1 MSAAASALINLS
13 NFFALGVDPSQA
25 LPATYNYA
33 LVLLS
38 YLVAALGGYAFLQF
52 ATRIAELRDLG
63 LRYGWLVIGAI
74 AMGGGIWAMHFIGM
88 LAHVLPIAVSY
99 DPWITAVSIVP
110 AIMAAGVALHVVAR
124 PVVSTGRLLVG
135 GTLMGAG
142 IGAMHYTGMSALE
155 LNALVR
161 YDPALF
167 GASLVVAV
175 GLAILALQAWH
186 WLSKTQPTRFSRVQE
201 VVGAL
206 ILGLAVTAMH
216 YTAMASTYCFASAAQ
231 GQSSPAIN
239 HSVFAAV
246 VALIASLVLLMAIV
260 AVIFDRR
267 VALETS
273 MRHEVMDSHRRTS
286 EQLFQSQKMEAVGQL
301 TGGVAHDFNNILT
314 IVLANADAL
323 LEDERMP
330 PEVTRRAQRIW
341 DAGQKA
347 AELTRQLLA
356 FSRKQVLK
364 PEKSDLNDLVSTTGR
379 LLLRTLGEHI
389 VVQTVAASNL
399 WTTNVDRTQV
409 ETSLINL
416 CINARDAMP
425 MGGRL
430 IIETKNVTL
439 DRNYVARQPDEDL
452 VPGDYVMLSVTD
464 TGSGISSENLGRV
477 FEPFFTTK
485 EVGKGTGLGL
495 SMVYGFIR
503 QSNGHVAVSSKVGHG
518 TTVAMYF
525 PRSEPMAAA
534 AAPSRRKALP
544 GGSERILV
552 VEDEEAVRAVI
563 GEQLQSL
570 GYQVAQAGNAEQ
582 ALEQLRAGRFD
593 LLLTDV
599 VMPGRLN
606 GKGLSDE
613 VARLWPDTRI
623 VFMSGYP
630 ENELTHDGPFDGPL
644 DGGVMLMAKPHL
656 KADLAR
662 IVRSALADGDGP
674 GVGRRAAV
682 SEAQR

>member
-1 MSAAASALINLS
+1 LDLS

-25 LPATYNYA
+25 LPAKYNYA

-52 ATRIAELRDLG
+52 ASRIAELRDSG
-63 LRYGWLVIGAI
+63 LRFGWLAIGAI

-88 LAHVLPIAVSY
+88 LAHVLPIPVSY

-110 AIMAAGVALHVVAR
+110 AILAAAVALHVVAR
-124 PVVSTGRLLVG
+124 PVVTTNRLLVG

-161 YDPALF
+161 YDPTLF
-167 GASLVVAV
+167 AASIVVAV
-175 GLAILALQAWH
+175 VLAILALQAWH
-186 WLSKTQPTRFSRVQE
+186 WLSKTRLTQFSRVQE

-216 YTAMASTYCFASAAQ
+216 YTAMASTYCFASADQ
-231 GQSSPAIN
+231 TRSMLGIN
-239 HSVFAAV
+239 HSVFAAA

-273 MRHEVMDSHRRTS
+273 MREEVMDSHRRTS

-323 LEDERMP
+323 LEDNRMP
-330 PEVTRRAQRIW
+330 PEVTKRAQRIW

-364 PEKSDLNDLVSTTGR
+364 PEKSNLNDLVSTTGG
-379 LLLRTLGEHI
+379 LLRRTLGEHI
-389 VVQTVAASNL
+389 VVRTIAAPNL
-399 WTTNVDRTQV
+399 WTTNVDRAQV
-409 ETSLINL
+409 EASLINL
-416 CINARDAMP
+416 CINARDAMAA
-425 MGGRL
+425 GGRL
-430 IIETKNVTL
+430 VIETRNVTL
-439 DRNYVARQPDEDL
+439 DRNYVARQEDEDL
-452 VPGDYVMLSVTD
+452 VAGDYAMLSVGD
-464 TGSGISSENLGRV
+464 TGCGMSPDILRRV

-503 QSNGHVAVSSKVGHG
+503 QSDGHIASRSDVGRG
-518 TTVAMYF
+518 TTVRMYF
-525 PRSEPMAAA
+525 PRSEPAPAA
-534 AAPSRRKALP
+534 AAPSRKGPLP
-544 GGSERILV
+544 GGTERILV
-552 VEDEEAVRAVI
+552 VEDEEAVRTVI

-570 GYQVAQAGNAEQ
+570 GYDVKQACNAEE
-582 ALEQLRAGRFD
+582 ALERLRVDRFD

-599 VMPGRLN
+599 VLPGRLN
-606 GKGLSDE
+606 GKGLSEE
-613 VARLWPDTRI
+613 VGRLWPDTRI

-630 ENELTHDGPFDGPL
+630 ENALLHDGPL

-662 IVRSALADGDGP
+662 IVRGALAKEDEP
-674 GVGRRAAV
+674 GVERRV
-682 SEAQR
+682 LQDQAQ